1 MNQRRSKI
9 TREDMTKLLLKD
21 DLEAPL
27 ELSKLGSTTAAEL
40 EEQSKETFR
49 VDFKFECLKCLKSS
63 HLTF

>member
-40 EEQSKETFR
+40 EEQSKETFP
-49 VDFKFECLKCLKSS
+49 VDLKFECC
-63 HLTF
+63 